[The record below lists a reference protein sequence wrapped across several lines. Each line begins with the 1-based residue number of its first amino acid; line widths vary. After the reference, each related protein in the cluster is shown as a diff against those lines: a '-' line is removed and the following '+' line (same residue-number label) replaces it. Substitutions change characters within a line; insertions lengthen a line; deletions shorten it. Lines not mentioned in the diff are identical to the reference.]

1 MLNENT
7 RMIRCQDLLE
17 ADVNGE
23 IVALHIEK
31 GQCYGLNE
39 VGSRVWALLA
49 EPISVDEICARLTEE
64 YAIDRQ
70 TCSDEVRGLVEELQA
85 EGLVRTAEG

>member
-49 EPISVDEICARLTEE
+49 EPMLRRLDGAQDHPRREAADHPRRRLFE
-64 YAIDRQ
+64 KQAG
-70 TCSDEVRGLVEELQA
+70 ELARGLQVA
-85 EGLVRTAEG
+85 